1 MKFLKLL
8 FTYLLVGT
16 VLLTVF
22 SLFTMFLLS
31 YIETSALSRAM
42 SKAKQMSSKPSH
54 VADCL
59 LGEATDEYPLL
70 GYQVRFEN
78 NQDYVVEALCT
89 SSVKGPFEVSR
100 SKLRFGVTKAPSYSG
115 VLFSTL
121 SEESYVGRVALKL
134 GYAVWVLESG
144 DKGARVSM
152 KPFLTTN
159 LSTLPPAGEA
169 SAKASCDGW
178 GYQCCNPLTQVGVGV
193 SVSDNIASCN
203 DSCYSSCLERPSILV
218 FTTEQD
224 INANTREVD
233 LSKSAPNLLFS
244 YSVQD
249 VDSESILVSIDYGD
263 GETATSSNH
272 SDQFSHTYNCKEQA
286 CTYTVSLVATDSDN
300 LINSRTRISEMLV
313 NVK

>member
-8 FTYLLVGT
+8 ITYLFFGII
-16 VLLTVF
+16 LLAFF

-31 YIETSALSRAM
+31 YIETSTLSRAM
-42 SKAKQMSSKPSH
+42 SKAKQMSNRPSH

-59 LGEATDEYPLL
+59 LGESTDEYPLL

-78 NQDYVVEALCT
+78 NRDYVIEALCN

-100 SKLRFGVTKAPSYSG
+100 SKLRFGVTKVPSYSG
-115 VLFSTL
+115 VLFST
-121 SEESYVGRVALKL
+121 SNEGSYVGRVALKL
-134 GYAVWVLESG
+134 GYAVWVLEAG
-144 DKGARVSM
+144 EKGARVGM
-152 KPFLTTN
+152 KPFIGN
-159 LSTLPPAGEA
+159 DLSVLPPAGEA

-193 SVSDNIASCN
+193 SVSENIVSCN

-224 INANTREVD
+224 IDASTREVD
-233 LSKSAPNLLFS
+233 LTKSDSNLLFS

-249 VDSESILVSIDYGD
+249 VDSSSVLVSIDYGD
-263 GETATSSNH
+263 GETASSSNQ
-272 SDQFSHTYNCKEQA
+272 SDQFSHAYTCKEIT
-286 CTYTVSLVATDSDN
+286 CTYLVTLVATDSDN
-300 LINSRTRISEMLV
+300 LTNSRTRISEMT
-313 NVK
+313 VKVR